1 MNKRAFI
8 SIAVAMLCRWS
19 VHDIVGLSYS
29 VRRKFKGFPTC
40 TYLLVGWSDAE
51 PVGSNDG
58 VYIINGISVPFPL
71 EKRMVERD
79 GKADNTDTP
88 NCIDDG
94 QVRAARV
101 CPYQV
106 D

>member
-1 MNKRAFI
+1 MFRG
-8 SIAVAMLCRWS
+8 WP

-29 VRRKFKGFPTC
+29 VRKKSKGFLTC
-40 TYLLVGWSDAE
+40 TYLLVGRSDAE
-51 PVGSNDG
+51 PVSPNDS
-58 VYIINGISVPFPL
+58 VHIVNGISVPFPL

-79 GKADNTDTP
+79 RKADNTDTAD
-88 NCIDDG
+88 CIDDG